1 MSSTYLKSKKR
12 VVNHGEVFTNE
23 REVKAMLDLVHSETE
38 RVDSR
43 FLEPACGT
51 GNFLVEVLRR
61 KLVVL
66 QRRYVRSQLE
76 YERNGLIAVGSI
88 YGIDL
93 LPDNVIECQQR
104 LFKLFAD
111 KYRNHFNKNVKP
123 IYLDNIKFV
132 LEHNILLGNA
142 LTLRRPDNDQPIIFA
157 EWSAAGGSMIKRR
170 DYTMANLLENQ
181 PVDGMNLFS
190 DLGDSAF
197 IPKPVAEY
205 SLAHYLKLK
214 DGV

>member
-1 MSSTYLKSKKR
+1 
-12 VVNHGEVFTNE
+12 
-23 REVKAMLDLVHSETE
+23 MLDLVRSQTE

-66 QRRYVRSQLE
+66 QRRYLRSQLE
-76 YERNGLIAVGSI
+76 YERNGIIAVGSI

-93 LPDNVIECQQR
+93 LQDNVIECQQR
-104 LFKLFAD
+104 LFKLFAN
-111 KYRNHFNKNVKP
+111 KYRNYFKKDIKP
-123 IYLDNIKFV
+123 IYLDNISFV

-170 DYTMANLLENQ
+170 DYTLANLLENQ

-205 SLAHYLKLK
+205 SLTHYLKLK

>member
-1 MSSTYLKSKKR
+1 MSNTYLKSKQR
-12 VVNHGEVFTNE
+12 VVSHGEVFTNE
-23 REVKAMLDLVHSETE
+23 REVKAMLDLVRSQTE

-66 QRRYVRSQLE
+66 QRRYLRSQLE
-76 YERNGLIAVGSI
+76 YERNGIIAVGSI

-93 LPDNVIECQQR
+93 LQDNVIECQQR
-104 LFKLFAD
+104 LFKLFAN
-111 KYRNHFNKNVKP
+111 KYRNYFKKDIKP
-123 IYLDNIKFV
+123 IYLDNISFV

-170 DYTMANLLENQ
+170 DYTLANLLENQ

-205 SLAHYLKLK
+205 SLTHYLKLK

>member
-1 MSSTYLKSKKR
+1 MSNVQLKSKRR
-12 VVNHGEVFTNE
+12 VANHGEVFTND
-23 REVKAMLDLVHSETE
+23 REVKAMLDLVRPETE
-38 RVDSR
+38 RIDSR

-51 GNFLVEVLRR
+51 GNFLVEVLQR

-66 QRRYVRSQLE
+66 QRRYPRSQLE
-76 YERNGLIAVGSI
+76 YERNGIVTVGSI

-93 LPDNVIECQQR
+93 LPDNVSECQQR
-104 LFKLFAD
+104 LFKLFTEAYTGQF
-111 KYRNHFNKNVKP
+111 KTKAKS
-123 IYLDNIKFV
+123 IYLENIEFV
-132 LEHNILLGNA
+132 IEHNILLGNA
-142 LTLRRPDNDQPIIFA
+142 LTLRQPDNGQPIIFA

-205 SLAHYLKLK
+205 SLTHYLKLK
-214 DGV
+214 YSV